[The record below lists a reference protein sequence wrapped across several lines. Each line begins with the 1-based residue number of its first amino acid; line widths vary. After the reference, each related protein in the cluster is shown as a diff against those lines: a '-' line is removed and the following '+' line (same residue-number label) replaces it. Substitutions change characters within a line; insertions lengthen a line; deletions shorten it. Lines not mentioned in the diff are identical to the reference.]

1 MAVEDPAKSKT
12 TDREGRRF
20 FALMCA
26 IGAFAIL
33 SSTMSK
39 NPVLPLFAQ
48 SLGVSGAELGLI
60 ASASTIP
67 GIIISLPAGSLSDIF
82 GRRRVILA
90 SLMIFASA
98 PFLYLF
104 INAAWQLALVRFY
117 HGFAT
122 AIFGPVANAVI
133 AERYPAQRG
142 ERISTFSSATI
153 VGRSIAPFLGGSIL
167 YVANFRSVYLAVGL
181 AAVTALLIG
190 TRIPRDVGTDSG
202 TRAPSTQ
209 RSLVRGVT
217 RSWRGLA
224 SDTRILVTSLVEAI
238 QYLTYGSFEFFLV
251 LFAKSLGMNDFLI
264 GVISGVQLVSVVLTK
279 PFMGRLSDKM
289 GRRPVIVVGLLVGGL
304 PLLLSPF
311 ASGFAALAL
320 VSIAYGLGFSVVTSS
335 TAAYVADLTS
345 KEIYGS
351 AMGFLST
358 IMDVGQASGPII
370 TGVAVAAF
378 GFVLAFQSLG
388 VLLFAVTGIFA
399 ASSLIARS
407 ASSS

>member
-1 MAVEDPAKSKT
+1 MAGQGDVGSGGK
-12 TDREGRRF
+12 GGGGRF

-26 IGAFAIL
+26 LGAFAIL

-48 SLGVSGAELGLI
+48 SLGVGGAELGLI
-60 ASASTIP
+60 AAASTIP

-82 GRRRVILA
+82 GRRRVIMA
-90 SLMIFASA
+90 SLLVFASA
-98 PFLYLF
+98 PFLYLLVS
-104 INAAWQLALVRFY
+104 AAWQLALVRFY

-122 AIFGPVANAVI
+122 AVFGPVANAVI

-153 VGRSIAPFLGGSIL
+153 VGRSVAPFLGGAIL
-167 YVANFRSVYLAVGL
+167 YVANFRSVYLAVGI

-190 TRIPRDVGTDSG
+190 TRIPRDLGAGSG
-202 TRAPSTQ
+202 RKSLDAR
-209 RSLVRGVT
+209 RSLFRGVT
-217 RSWRGLA
+217 SSWRGLA
-224 SDTRILVTSLVEAI
+224 SDHRVLVTSLVEAV

-264 GVISGVQLVSVVLTK
+264 GVVSGVQLVSVVVTK
-279 PFMGRLSDKM
+279 PFMGRLSDRM
-289 GRRPVIVVGLLVGGL
+289 GRRPVIVGGLLIGGA
-304 PLLLSPF
+304 PLLLSSF
-311 ASGFAALAL
+311 ASGFAGLAL
-320 VSIAYGLGFSVVTSS
+320 VSVLYGLGFSVVTSS

-345 KEIYGS
+345 REIYGS

-358 IMDVGQASGPII
+358 IMDVGQALGPVV
-370 TGVAVAAF
+370 TGIAVAAF

-388 VLLFAVTGIFA
+388 FLLFAVAGVFA
-399 ASSLIARS
+399 ASSLVARRV
-407 ASSS
+407 SSS